1 MADFLTGL
9 GRLEQQARAATE
21 LASPMATFLSDSGN
35 AFLDVMRSN
44 IDNDGVNASFVMRQ
58 GLDIRTTDAII
69 DFTAEEDYTLM
80 RNEGVSGT
88 ETQRDTSFS
97 FKSNRPSHKMV
108 EDIDN
113 WMRAKGFTANPW
125 AVAVNVL
132 KHGYEGARFIEKT
145 FTQQNLDSFESALL
159 SLVAA
164 NVDGKIT
171 RIIPNFK

>member
-9 GRLEQQARAATE
+9 GRLEAEAQAATT
-21 LASPMATFLSDSGN
+21 LASPMATFMADSGN
-35 AFLDVMRSN
+35 AFLDVMRGN
-44 IDNDGVNASFVMRQ
+44 IDNDGINANFLMRQ

-69 DFTAEEDYTLM
+69 DFTSEQDYTLM

-97 FKSNRPSHKMV
+97 FKAERPSQAMV

-125 AVAVNVL
+125 AVATNVL

-145 FTQQNLDSFESALL
+145 FTHPNLDSFENALL

-164 NVDGKIT
+164 NATGKLE
-171 RIIPNFK
+171 RIIPQFK